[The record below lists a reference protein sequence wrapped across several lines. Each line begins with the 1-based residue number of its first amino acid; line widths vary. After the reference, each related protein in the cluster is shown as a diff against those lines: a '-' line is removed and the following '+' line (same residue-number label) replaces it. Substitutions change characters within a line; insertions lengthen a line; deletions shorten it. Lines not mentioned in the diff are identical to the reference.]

1 MKKKIKDLTVIEIAS
16 ICKKY
21 KRCLDCPFNSEH
33 RICDLP
39 CNVEEDYLEQEV
51 EIDE

>member
-21 KRCLDCPFNSEH
+21 KSCLDCPLNNEH

-39 CNVEEDYLEQEV
+39 CNVEEEDLEQEV